1 MKRIQRWFKEKKR
14 EFMDLAIARKI
25 RILLFVVS
33 LLPLVCTL
41 FISNQLSALIIRNQT
56 TELIQANLEQS
67 ASNVENFWQTYEGLI
82 QNIYVDDFYIEN
94 LKPINQW
101 DSSQYY
107 YAKRK
112 ISDRLQNIVQTNEE
126 ILGILV
132 ASEKYD
138 ACFYDS
144 ITESSQRSICF
155 EMKRNGENKY
165 IYQAMKEKSI
175 IYSKLH
181 HISNEDGEK
190 DVLYIAC
197 QLNDFESFN
206 TQPMGCVMFCI
217 DEQAL
222 QDIYGKSNTESN
234 ITLLV
239 NEYGDIVSFPLDS
252 LAGVN
257 ISDINNREK
266 KMTQEE
272 LEQAAVTF
280 LRENQYLKSNHLE
293 SVSECSL
300 AGVNISDINNRE
312 KKMTQEE
319 LEQAA
324 VTFLRENQYLKSN
337 HLESVSECIEEG
349 NIYVINVQDYNY
361 AMQDFRYVFIILLFF
376 GILAGFLCML
386 IAIWFSGQIDGEVQP
401 ILYAMKKADKGDL
414 KVQIT
419 VRGNDEFA
427 WISQRFNEMIA
438 QIRIS
443 NEQEKDA
450 LVRKKN
456 AEIKSL
462 EAQINPHFIYNTLD
476 AINWVALERKEYT
489 ISRMLTSLATI
500 LRYSIHKSNE
510 IVTVRNELEYLKK
523 YVYLQQQRFDYSFL
537 CMIDVEEEVLEY
549 KIHKLLIQ
557 PLLEN
562 TLVHGF
568 PGNTGMDE
576 IAIRIHD
583 MEDGRMLQIIVED
596 NGVGMAPEM
605 VEVFNHFDYQKERI
619 ESSIGVRNVITRLK
633 LYYGEEGNFFVESGK
648 NGTKITM
655 CIPKGK

>member
-1 MKRIQRWFKEKKR
+1 MKKIQSWMEEKKR
-14 EFMDLAIARKI
+14 KFMDLAIARKI

-41 FISNQLSALIIRNQT
+41 FISNQLSASIMRNQT

-82 QNIYVDDFYIEN
+82 QNMYVDDFYIEN
-94 LKPINQW
+94 LEPINQW

-126 ILGILV
+126 VLGILV
-132 ASEKYD
+132 SSEKYD
-138 ACFYDS
+138 TCFYDS
-144 ITESSQRSICF
+144 ITESSQRSVCF
-155 EMKRNGENKY
+155 EVERNGENEY
-165 IYQAMKEKSI
+165 INQAMQEKRMV
-175 IYSKLH
+175 YSKLH
-181 HISNEDGEK
+181 RISSEEDGEK

-257 ISDINNREK
+257 ILDNKDREK
-266 KMTQEE
+266 KVTQEE
-272 LEQAAVTF
+272 LEKAAVAF
-280 LRENQYLKSNHLE
+280 LSKNQYLKSDRLE
-293 SVSECSL
+293 SVSES
-300 AGVNISDINNRE
+300 
-312 KKMTQEE
+312 
-319 LEQAA
+319 
-324 VTFLRENQYLKSN
+324 
-337 HLESVSECIEEG
+337 IEEG
-349 NIYVINVQDYNY
+349 NLYVINVQNYNY
-361 AMQDFRYVFIILLFF
+361 AMQDLRYVFIILLLF
-376 GILAGFLCML
+376 GILAGILCML
-386 IAIWFSGQIDGEVQP
+386 IAIRFSEQIDGEVQP

-427 WISQRFNEMIA
+427 WISKRFNEMID

-462 EAQINPHFIYNTLD
+462 EAQINPHFLYNTLD

-489 ISRMLTSLATI
+489 VSKMLTSLATI

-510 IVTVRNELEYLKK
+510 IVTVRSELEYLRK

-537 CMIDVEEEVLEY
+537 CTIDAEEEILEY

-568 PGNTGMDE
+568 PGSTGMDE
-576 IAIRIHD
+576 IAIHIHE
-583 MEDGRMLQIIVED
+583 MEDGRMLQIVVED
-596 NGVGMAPEM
+596 NGVGMTQEM

-633 LYYGEEGNFFVESGK
+633 LYYGEEGSFFVESGK
-648 NGTKITM
+648 NGTKITI

>member
-56 TELIQANLEQS
+56 TELIRANLEQS

-94 LKPINQW
+94 LEPINQW

-165 IYQAMKEKSI
+165 IYQAMKEKRI

-222 QDIYGKSNTESN
+222 QDIYGKSNTEFN

-239 NEYGDIVSFPLDS
+239 NEYGDIVSFPLAS

-266 KMTQEE
+266 
-272 LEQAAVTF
+272 
-280 LRENQYLKSNHLE
+280 R
-293 SVSECSL
+293 
-300 AGVNISDINNRE
+300 
-312 KKMTQEE
+312 MTQEE

-427 WISQRFNEMIA
+427 WISKRFNEMID

-462 EAQINPHFIYNTLD
+462 EAQINPHFLYNTLD

-489 ISRMLTSLATI
+489 VSRMLTSLATI

-510 IVTVRNELEYLKK
+510 IVTVRSELEYLRK

-537 CMIDVEEEVLEY
+537 CTIDAEEEILEY

-568 PGNTGMDE
+568 PGSTGMDE
-576 IAIRIHD
+576 IAIHIHE
-583 MEDGRMLQIIVED
+583 MEDGRMLQIVVED
-596 NGVGMAPEM
+596 NGVGMTQEM

-633 LYYGEEGNFFVESGK
+633 LYYGEEGSFFVESGK
-648 NGTKITM
+648 NGTKITI

>member
-138 ACFYDS
+138 ACFYDR

-165 IYQAMKEKSI
+165 IYQAMKEKRI

-222 QDIYGKSNTESN
+222 QDIYGKSNTEFN

-239 NEYGDIVSFPLDS
+239 NEYGDIVSFPL
-252 LAGVN
+252 A
-257 ISDINNREK
+257 
-266 KMTQEE
+266 
-272 LEQAAVTF
+272 
-280 LRENQYLKSNHLE
+280 
-293 SVSECSL
+293 SL

-376 GILAGFLCML
+376 GILAGILCML
-386 IAIWFSGQIDGEVQP
+386 IAIRFSEQIDGEVQP

>member
-239 NEYGDIVSFPLDS
+239 NEYGDIVSFPLD
-252 LAGVN
+252 
-257 ISDINNREK
+257 
-266 KMTQEE
+266 
-272 LEQAAVTF
+272 
-280 LRENQYLKSNHLE
+280 
-293 SVSECSL
+293 SL

-605 VEVFNHFDYQKERI
+605 VEIFNHFDYQKERI

>member
-138 ACFYDS
+138 VCFYDR

-165 IYQAMKEKSI
+165 IYQAMKEKRI

-222 QDIYGKSNTESN
+222 QDIYGKSNTEFN

-239 NEYGDIVSFPLDS
+239 NEYGDIVSFPL
-252 LAGVN
+252 A
-257 ISDINNREK
+257 
-266 KMTQEE
+266 
-272 LEQAAVTF
+272 
-280 LRENQYLKSNHLE
+280 
-293 SVSECSL
+293 SL

-386 IAIWFSGQIDGEVQP
+386 IAIWFSEQIDGEVQP